1 MSGLPLAN
9 QAPGYL
15 SLSYH
20 HHTNTWSVST
30 KCSLMTE
37 EVLETYGSYLARSQ
51 TDTNRDGIS
60 LSSWRSSEGVEQKL
74 LLRPKLSRK
83 VTCTVLGFPPTPTIK
98 NNFSNF
104 TQCNQYSLK
113 YQGQALSTG
122 SLIKTNV
129 FWCSDSTTSPAVNKI
144 LLSHYSGLVS

>member
-15 SLSYH
+15 TLSYH

-60 LSSWRSSEGVEQKL
+60 LSSWRSSERVEQKL

-83 VTCTVLGFPPTPTIK
+83 ITCTVLGFPTPHQ
-98 NNFSNF
+98 NNSSNF

-129 FWCSDSTTSPAVNKI
+129 FWCSDSTTSAVNKI
-144 LLSHYSGLVS
+144 FLSHYSGLVS